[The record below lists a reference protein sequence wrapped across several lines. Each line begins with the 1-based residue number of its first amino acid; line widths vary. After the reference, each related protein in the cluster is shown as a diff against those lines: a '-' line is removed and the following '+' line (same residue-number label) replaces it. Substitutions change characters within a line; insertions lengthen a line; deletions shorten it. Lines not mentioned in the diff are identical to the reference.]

1 MTPPPIRVDY
11 RHGSG
16 ELIPFIASHGVE
28 YQPDDLAEQ
37 GGDFAFDGH
46 GPKGLSMIGIERK
59 RIKDFLGNMRN
70 NHLVG
75 LQIPRM
81 INHYDIRYVLIEG
94 IVRANPDTG
103 TLEEPGKRDPR
114 TGKRLWREVMLGRST
129 FQWEDFEKYIT
140 SLEWA
145 PIRILRTPDP
155 ETTAR
160 LVVAKYRWYQKQW
173 NEHHS
178 LKGLYYTPYPIIPI
192 NLGDKED
199 LNRLMMS
206 CLPHI
211 GPEKS
216 LMMAMRWKCMVDLCQ
231 ATMED
236 LQDLPGIGRVISQD
250 IHNFLR
256 GLPWG
261 KEE

>member
-1 MTPPPIRVDY
+1 MTAPPIRVDY

-28 YQPDDLAEQ
+28 YQPDDLAEV
-37 GGDFAFDGH
+37 GADFAFEGN

-59 RIKDFLGNMRN
+59 KIKDFLSNMRS

-75 LQIPRM
+75 LQLPRM
-81 INHYDIRYVLIEG
+81 LNHYDVLYLLIEG
-94 IVRANPDTG
+94 IVRANPETG
-103 TLEEPGKRDPR
+103 ILEEPGKRDEKGR
-114 TGKRLWREVMLGRST
+114 RLWKEVLLGRSR
-129 FQWEDFEKYIT
+129 FLWEDFEKYIT

-145 PIRILRTPDP
+145 PVRILRTPDP

-160 LVVAKYRWYQKQW
+160 LVVAKYRWYQKRW
-173 NEHHS
+173 DEHQS
-178 LKGLYYTPYPIIPI
+178 LKGLYYTPYQVIPI
-192 NLGDKED
+192 SLSDKED

-216 LMMAMRWKCMVDLCQ
+216 LMMAIRFKCMMDLCQ
-231 ATMED
+231 ATTHD
-236 LQDLPGIGRVISQD
+236 LQDLPGIGPVISDD
-250 IHNFLR
+250 IYNFLR
-256 GLPWG
+256 GLEWG
-261 KEE
+261 KP